1 MNKKIVSIVLSSIL
15 AASSYSVSAFA
26 ATQNKDDNVVKI
38 IGSNTDPYTLLGL
51 LPTFCK
57 KQGLDVQYTQKN
69 SAGFDSSSGM
79 IQALDRQGFDL
90 ATGTL
95 GSALVAAGKGVDI
108 RVFANVT
115 SGGSALISRP
125 GLNTYQ
131 SLKGKKVAIL
141 KGQHSEQII
150 SDAFE
155 KRGLSTT
162 GANADVKVVN
172 FQTDAQPIAF
182 EQGLIDAFNA
192 TYPFSQQYIDSG
204 KAVLIEDY
212 KQVTRAVYTTSK
224 FPQHKETKLRACYQ
238 DMMNAVNNPKRIKEV
253 EQAQADATAAGY
265 RALTPP
271 KTSIAYTATPL
282 LANEHI
288 VGLLRFLRS
297 IDKVPLTFTVPAEFN
312 QSYKFTA
319 PK

>member
-1 MNKKIVSIVLSSIL
+1 MKIQKIAIATLLIAST
-15 AASSYSVSAFA
+15 AAGAG
-26 ATQNKDDNVVKI
+26 TPDNTVKI
-38 IGSNTDPYTLLGL
+38 IGINTDPFSLIGL

-57 KQGLDVQYTQKN
+57 KQGLDVQYTQKS
-69 SAGFDSSSGM
+69 SAGFDASSGM

-90 ATGTL
+90 ATGAL
-95 GSALVAAGKGVDI
+95 GSALIAASKGVDI

-115 SGGSALISRP
+115 SGGSALVARP

-131 SLKGKKVAIL
+131 SLKGKKIAIL
-141 KGQHSEQII
+141 KGQHSEQVI

-155 KRGLSTT
+155 KHGMSTT
-162 GANADVKVVN
+162 RANPDVKVVSIPVD
-172 FQTDAQPIAF
+172 TQPIAF
-182 EQGLIDAFNA
+182 DQGLIDGFNA
-192 TYPFSQQYIDSG
+192 TYPFSQQYVDSG

-212 KQVTRAVYTTSK
+212 KQITRALYTTSK
-224 FPQHKETKLRACYQ
+224 FPQNKQTKLRACYQ

-253 EQAQADATAAGY
+253 EQAQADAASSGY
-265 RALTPP
+265 KALTPP
-271 KTSIAYTATPL
+271 KTPIAYTATPI

-288 VGLLRFLRS
+288 VDLLRFLRG
-297 IDKVPLTFTVPAEFN
+297 IDKVPLTFTVPVEFN